1 VTVNSS
7 ISPIYFKN
15 EMTWKELESTL
26 NAMGENKKRELNNL
40 RLLMYSTFQSQSTK
54 RLKPTDVMEFEWDVK
69 EKIDIDNIIDKDE
82 ALNIINSLKIN

>member
-1 VTVNSS
+1 
-7 ISPIYFKN
+7 
-15 EMTWKELESTL
+15 MTWKELESTL